1 MKFENIIL
9 SKVTQTQKDMHG
21 MYTDKWI
28 LAIKYR
34 ISMLYSTDPKKLNK
48 KEDPNKDPQTSL
60 RMGNKIV
67 IHLLL
72 NTLLTLVDM

>member
-1 MKFENIIL
+1 
-9 SKVTQTQKDMHG
+9 
-21 MYTDKWI
+21 
-28 LAIKYR
+28 
-34 ISMLYSTDPKKLNK
+34 MLYSTDPKKLNK

-60 RMGNKIV
+60 RMKNKIV